1 VSQARAPGIREIL
14 RVPEIRAAIAG
25 TFVIMLGFGILFP
38 ILPLYARSFGVGYD
52 DVGLVGAAF
61 ASTRL
66 LFDLVAASVVQRVG
80 ERATAV
86 WGSIV
91 VGVST
96 VLSALA
102 PTFGLLVAFRAIG
115 GAGSS
120 LFFAALLAYMLRV
133 VPKERMGRV
142 TAVYYGAFNLGFIVG
157 PPVGGL
163 LASWLGLVA
172 PFWIYAVSCF
182 AAAWLYHRFLRDAEE
197 EPNAQERRG
206 GLTSIR
212 WDRSF
217 ATVLVVNLAF
227 ATILSGV
234 YSTLIPLFGREAV
247 GVSELGVSLA
257 LALASLTEL
266 LVMYPAGAFSDRRG
280 RKAILVPAFVGV
292 AVVIAL
298 LGTATSFLA
307 FMVGSGVLGLL
318 TGAAGVP
325 PAAMLSDL
333 APEGSAGAAAGA
345 FRFTGDLGFVVGPLL
360 AGGAAE
366 RLGFSWA
373 FGLSAVPS
381 LVAVAFLLSVPDTLA
396 TARRRLRE
404 QQGL

>member
-1 VSQARAPGIREIL
+1 VSEARPPGVREIL
-14 RVPEIRAAIAG
+14 RIPEIRAAIVG

-38 ILPLYARSFGVGYD
+38 ILPLYAKSFGVGYD
-52 DVGLVGAAF
+52 DVGLVGASFAF
-61 ASTRL
+61 TRL
-66 LFDLVAASVVQRVG
+66 LFDLVAGGLVHRFG

-91 VGVST
+91 VGIST

-102 PTFGLLVAFRAIG
+102 PTFGLLVGFRAIG

-133 VPKERMGRV
+133 VPKEQMGRV
-142 TAVYYGAFNLGFIVG
+142 TGVYYGAFNLGFIVG

-172 PFWIYAVSCF
+172 PFWIYALSCF
-182 AAAWLYHRFLRDAEE
+182 VAAWLYHRHLRDPEA
-197 EPNAQERRG
+197 ALGTGERRG
-206 GLTSIR
+206 GFRRIR

-234 YSTLIPLFGREAV
+234 YSTLIPLFGRDEV
-247 GVSELGVSLA
+247 GVSELGVSIA
-257 LALASLTEL
+257 LSLASLTEL
-266 LVMYPAGAFSDRRG
+266 LVMYPVGALSDRYG
-280 RKAILVPAFVGV
+280 RKVILVPAFAGV
-292 AVVIAL
+292 AVMIAL
-298 LGTATSFLA
+298 FGSATAVWAYMLA
-307 FMVGSGVLGLL
+307 SGVLGLL
-318 TGAAGVP
+318 TGSVGVP

-333 APEGSAGAAAGA
+333 APEGAAGAAAGA
-345 FRFTGDLGFVVGPLL
+345 FRFTGDLGFVLGPLL

-381 LVAVAFLLSVPDTLA
+381 LLAVAFLLSVPDTLA
-396 TARRRLRE
+396 TARRRLHE
-404 QQGL
+404 EQGL

>member
-1 VSQARAPGIREIL
+1 MSEARAPGVREIL
-14 RVPEIRAAIAG
+14 RIPEIRAAIVG

-52 DVGLVGAAF
+52 AVGLVGASF
-61 ASTRL
+61 ALTRL
-66 LFDLVAASVVQRVG
+66 VFDLVAGGLVHRFG
-80 ERATAV
+80 ERRTAV
-86 WGSIV
+86 WGSVIV
-91 VGVST
+91 GIST
-96 VLSALA
+96 VLAALA
-102 PTFGLLVAFRAIG
+102 PTFGLLVGFRAIG

-120 LFFAALLAYMLRV
+120 MFFAALLAYMLRV
-133 VPKERMGRV
+133 VPKEQMGRV

-157 PPVGGL
+157 PPVGGF

-172 PFWIYAVSCF
+172 PLWIYAASCF
-182 AAAWLYHRFLRDAEE
+182 CAAWLYRRHLRDPDVTS
-197 EPNAQERRG
+197 EPRRE
-206 GLTSIR
+206 GLRGIR

-217 ATVLVVNLAF
+217 VTVLVVNLAF

-234 YSTLIPLFGREAV
+234 YSTLIPLFGRDRV
-247 GVSELGVSLA
+247 GVSAMGVSVA

-266 LVMYPAGAFSDRRG
+266 LVMYPVGALSDRRG
-280 RKAILVPAFVGV
+280 RKSVLVPAFAGA

-298 LGTATSFLA
+298 FGSATGVWAYMLA
-307 FMVGSGVLGLL
+307 NGVLGLL
-318 TGAAGVP
+318 TGTAGVP

-360 AGGAAE
+360 AGGAAQS
-366 RLGFSWA
+366 LGFSWA
-373 FGLSAVPS
+373 FALSAVPCLLALGF
-381 LVAVAFLLSVPDTLA
+381 LVTIPDTLA
-396 TARRRLRE
+396 TANRRLRE

>member
-1 VSQARAPGIREIL
+1 MSQARAPGIREIL
-14 RVPEIRAAIAG
+14 RVPEIRAAIVG

-52 DVGLVGAAF
+52 DVGLVGAVF
-61 ASTRL
+61 ALTRL
-66 LFDLVAASVVQRVG
+66 FFDLVSATVVQRVG

-91 VGVST
+91 VGLST

-102 PTFGLLVAFRAIG
+102 PTFGLLVGFRAIG

-133 VPKERMGRV
+133 VPKEQMGRV
-142 TAVYYGAFNLGFIVG
+142 TGVYYGAFNLGFIVG

-172 PFWIYAVSCF
+172 PFWIYAASCF
-182 AAAWLYHRFLRDAEE
+182 AAAWLYHRYLRDAEKV
-197 EPNAQERRG
+197 PNAEERRG
-206 GLTSIR
+206 GLRSIR

-247 GVSELGVSLA
+247 GTSELGVSLA

-266 LVMYPAGAFSDRRG
+266 LVMYPAGALSDRRG
-280 RKAILVPAFVGV
+280 RKTILVPAFAGV
-292 AVVIAL
+292 ALVIAL
-298 LGTATSFLA
+298 LGTATSLLA

-333 APEGSAGAAAGA
+333 APEGSPGAAAGA
-345 FRFTGDLGFVVGPLL
+345 FRFTGDLGFVLGPLL

-373 FGLSAVPS
+373 FVLSAVPS

-404 QQGL
+404 EQGL

>member
-1 VSQARAPGIREIL
+1 
-14 RVPEIRAAIAG
+14 
-25 TFVIMLGFGILFP
+25 
-38 ILPLYARSFGVGYD
+38 
-52 DVGLVGAAF
+52 
-61 ASTRL
+61 
-66 LFDLVAASVVQRVG
+66 
-80 ERATAV
+80 
-86 WGSIV
+86 
-91 VGVST
+91 
-96 VLSALA
+96 
-102 PTFGLLVAFRAIG
+102 
-115 GAGSS
+115 
-120 LFFAALLAYMLRV
+120 
-133 VPKERMGRV
+133 
-142 TAVYYGAFNLGFIVG
+142 
-157 PPVGGL
+157 
-163 LASWLGLVA
+163 
-172 PFWIYAVSCF
+172 
-182 AAAWLYHRFLRDAEE
+182 
-197 EPNAQERRG
+197 
-206 GLTSIR
+206 
-212 WDRSF
+212 
-217 ATVLVVNLAF
+217 
-227 ATILSGV
+227 
-234 YSTLIPLFGREAV
+234 
-247 GVSELGVSLA
+247 VSELGVSLA